1 MNIFLDFYLLFLLY
15 IEGSYFLKI
24 KKIFYTTNRNV
35 RYGINYQASSPTA
48 RPGTSFSITP
58 SDKKYRTSGVGLS
71 GATSWAT
78 RHVSG
83 MEGIHNIEV
92 SVRF

>member
-1 MNIFLDFYLLFLLY
+1 MY

-35 RYGINYQASSPTA
+35 RYGINYQASSPNA

-58 SDKKYRTSGVGLS
+58 SDKKYRASGVGLS

-78 RHVSG
+78 GRVSG